1 MTVTLEFISGVS
13 FGIQVIT
20 KEDLG
25 EEEDGWFVLV
35 ELGVIRLIFEK

>member
-25 EEEDGWFVLV
+25 EGDAGWYLII
-35 ELGVIRLIFEK
+35 ELGIVRIILDK

>member
-20 KEDLG
+20 KEELD
-25 EEEDGWFVLV
+25 EEDDGWYILI
-35 ELGVIRLIFEK
+35 ELGIVRIIVEK

>member
-25 EEEDGWFVLV
+25 DGDDGWFLLV
-35 ELGVIRLIFEK
+35 ELGIIRLIFEK

>member
-25 EEEDGWFVLV
+25 EGDDGWYILI
-35 ELGVIRLIFEK
+35 ELGIVRIIVEK